1 MRLKTR
7 LELRLKVLW
16 FGAYIGFMGIRGIF
30 CRVLS
35 VWLEIQS
42 HSLAGVRLPAAME
55 TFT

>member
-16 FGAYIGFMGIRGIF
+16 FGVYIGFMGIRRHF
-30 CRVLS
+30 LS
-35 VWLEIQS
+35 SSKCLVGDS
-42 HSLAGVRLPAAME
+42 VLAGVRLPAAME